1 MPTSGRINI
10 AGLKSEDIPRVAN
23 VLKPLLG

>member
-10 AGLKSEDIPRVAN
+10 AGLKSADVERVAA